1 MLSPTFYLPFFLS
14 FNIQL
19 SIYVSVNHL
28 IVFSNKTFDPLQ
40 DTKSQIKANCFWVRG
55 RIR

>member
-55 RIR
+55 RIQ